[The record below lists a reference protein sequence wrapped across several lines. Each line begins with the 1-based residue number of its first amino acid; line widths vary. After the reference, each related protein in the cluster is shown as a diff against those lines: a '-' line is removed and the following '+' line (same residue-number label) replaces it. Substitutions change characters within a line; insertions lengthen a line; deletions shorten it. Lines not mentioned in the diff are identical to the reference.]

1 MDGAPLQDYHYC
13 NASYVIHW
21 LDVYDRDD
29 YCDGGADN
37 NDDHDEEDY
46 HDDGNDHDDK
56 DAEGDEDDGLT
67 SPCLGWI

>member
-1 MDGAPLQDYHYC
+1 M
-13 NASYVIHW
+13 
-21 LDVYDRDD
+21 DVYDRDD

-37 NDDHDEEDY
+37 NDDHDDEDY

-67 SPCLGWI
+67 SPCLG

>member
-13 NASYVIHW
+13 NASYVILW

-37 NDDHDEEDY
+37 NDDHDDEDY